1 VFRGY
6 DRVLQR
12 PVAVEVFPAGVGDR
26 GRVRGWPPARVLAGL
41 DHPALLAV
49 YDAGDDAGDDA
60 DRGFVVTQLVEGPT
74 LAERLE
80 AGALSVAETVGVALA
95 GALGC
100 VHRVGLAHRA
110 VSPSAVL
117 LDAAGRCHLGDWG
130 LAARHA
136 PAAVTV
142 DPAITAD
149 PVVPGGTPVAAVGAA
164 VGCYLSP
171 EQVTGSAV
179 GAPADIYALG
189 LVLRAST
196 TPTPAPVGRRH
207 PGPDRDWNA

>member
-1 VFRGY
+1 M
-6 DRVLQR
+6 
-12 PVAVEVFPAGVGDR
+12 
-26 GRVRGWPPARVLAGL
+26 
-41 DHPALLAV
+41 
-49 YDAGDDAGDDA
+49 
-60 DRGFVVTQLVEGPT
+60 
-74 LAERLE
+74 
-80 AGALSVAETVGVALA
+80 ALA

-117 LDAAGRCHLGDWG
+117 LDAAGRCYLGDWG

-189 LVLRAST
+189 LVLLECLTGHGEYSGAR
-196 TPTPAPVGRRH
+196 GRRT
-207 PGPDRDWNA
+207 GRGRRCRRFGCRG